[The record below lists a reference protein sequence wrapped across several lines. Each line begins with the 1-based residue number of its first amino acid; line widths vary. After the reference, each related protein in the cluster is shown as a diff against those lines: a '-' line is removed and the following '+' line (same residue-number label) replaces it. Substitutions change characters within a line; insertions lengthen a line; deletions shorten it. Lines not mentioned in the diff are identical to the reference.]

1 MTSDSWNPEQ
11 YDRFREERSQPFYDL
26 ADLVHARS
34 GMRVLDLGCGSG
46 RLTAWLHGHLGAGET
61 LGVDS
66 SPSMLRDSADYAD
79 AEQGIQFVEADLAD
93 YTPDGQFDLIFS
105 NAALQWLPD
114 HAALFARISRWVA
127 PGGQLAVQMP
137 ANFGHPS
144 HRTAAELAA
153 EPPFADALD
162 GWVRVDPVGPPED
175 YSVLLAAL
183 GLRAN
188 DVRPSPHV
196 RQQIYLHEL
205 ERSLDVLQWVK
216 GSLLT
221 AYERRM
227 SAALFGEFV
236 ERYEQRLLRDLGDQR
251 PYLYPFKRLLLW
263 GQRPG

>member
-1 MTSDSWNPEQ
+1 M
-11 YDRFREERSQPFYDL
+11 
-26 ADLVHARS
+26 
-34 GMRVLDLGCGSG
+34 
-46 RLTAWLHGHLGAGET
+46 LT
-61 LGVDS
+61 
-66 SPSMLRDSADYAD
+66 DSADYAD
-79 AEQGIQFVEADLAD
+79 AAKGVQFVEADIAD
-93 YTPDGQFDLIFS
+93 YAPDGQFDLVFS

-114 HAALFARISRWVA
+114 HAALFTHISRWVA

-153 EPPFADALD
+153 EPPFAEALD
-162 GWVRVDPVGPPED
+162 GWVRVDPVAPPED

-188 DVRPSPHV
+188 SARPSPHV

-216 GSLLT
+216 GSLFT

-227 SAALFGEFV
+227 PPALFVDFLA
-236 ERYEQRLLRDLGDQR
+236 RYEQRLLKELGEQT
-251 PYLYPFKRLLLW
+251 PYLYPFKRLLIW
-263 GQRPG
+263 GQRPP